1 MENAYRLK
9 RSDETCLDY
18 VSICSPNYLHFA
30 HIAAGLRLN
39 TNVIVRKPLVPTE
52 ALLDEL
58 EALEKETGQQVNNI
72 LQLRHHPSVLD
83 LKEKIKTS
91 KSISKSDV
99 ELTYIT
105 SRGNWYQK
113 SWKGDPAKSFG
124 LVTNIGIHFFDMLH
138 FCIWPIATIDSPLA
152 RGTKSGRVS

>member
-9 RSDETCLDY
+9 KSHETCLDY

-39 TNVIVRKPLVPTE
+39 TNVICEKPLVPTE

-83 LKEKIKTS
+83 LKEKS
-91 KSISKSDV
+91 K
-99 ELTYIT
+99 L
-105 SRGNWYQK
+105 QK
-113 SWKGDPAKSFG
+113 L
-124 LVTNIGIHFFDMLH
+124 LVNPMLN
-138 FCIWPIATIDSPLA
+138 
-152 RGTKSGRVS
+152 

>member
-1 MENAYRLK
+1 MGSLIVFSPAANFTQNLRVFLENAYRLK
-9 RSDETCLDY
+9 KSHETCLDY

-39 TNVIVRKPLVPTE
+39 TNVICEKPLVPTE

-91 KSISKSDV
+91 KKPANPMSI
-99 ELTYIT
+99 
-105 SRGNWYQK
+105 
-113 SWKGDPAKSFG
+113 
-124 LVTNIGIHFFDMLH
+124 
-138 FCIWPIATIDSPLA
+138 
-152 RGTKSGRVS
+152 